1 MPTNYAVA
9 PGEFLQEWIE
19 EEGNGIT
26 QAELAQRLDVSR
38 KLVNEIINGKAPITP
53 GTAIRLGRV
62 TSIPSDAWLRYE
74 AQYQNDCARLRN
86 DQQLKQHEGIV
97 TPQLG
102 AYLRKLGA
110 TTATMRDKTQVLSDL
125 LSFTGYG
132 TFESFSAG
140 CSIKLGAA
148 LSTLRESSATYDEA
162 LMMTWLAAGERTA
175 AYKRAHCLKYDR
187 NGLKK
192 LLPRLKERVLS
203 ADDTMLDDVIQ
214 LLDSVG
220 VICQFIEPPE
230 KFPIYGIVI
239 WTRNGVPVIQLTG
252 RRKKNNHVIWTLFH
266 ELGHILN
273 DETRTTQLE
282 FNTSSSKRKS
292 EEVAANQFARDWLFG
307 GSVSEYRGMNRAHDI
322 EAMARQKGDVP
333 CIVVQELHRK
343 RMLDR
348 SYCNQLIFDVRIPF
362 QEQDYSPQNNSI

>member
-26 QAELAQRLDVSR
+26 QAELAQQLDVSR

-53 GTAIRLGRV
+53 DTAIRLGRV

-132 TFESFSAG
+132 TF
-140 CSIKLGAA
+140 
-148 LSTLRESSATYDEA
+148 
-162 LMMTWLAAGERTA
+162 
-175 AYKRAHCLKYDR
+175 
-187 NGLKK
+187 
-192 LLPRLKERVLS
+192 
-203 ADDTMLDDVIQ
+203 
-214 LLDSVG
+214 
-220 VICQFIEPPE
+220 
-230 KFPIYGIVI
+230 
-239 WTRNGVPVIQLTG
+239 
-252 RRKKNNHVIWTLFH
+252 
-266 ELGHILN
+266 
-273 DETRTTQLE
+273 
-282 FNTSSSKRKS
+282 
-292 EEVAANQFARDWLFG
+292 
-307 GSVSEYRGMNRAHDI
+307 
-322 EAMARQKGDVP
+322 
-333 CIVVQELHRK
+333 
-343 RMLDR
+343 
-348 SYCNQLIFDVRIPF
+348 
-362 QEQDYSPQNNSI
+362 